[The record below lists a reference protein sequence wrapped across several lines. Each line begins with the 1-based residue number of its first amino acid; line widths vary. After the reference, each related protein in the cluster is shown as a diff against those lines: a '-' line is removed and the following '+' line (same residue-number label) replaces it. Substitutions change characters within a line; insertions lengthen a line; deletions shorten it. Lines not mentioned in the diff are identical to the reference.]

1 MSVLVSVII
10 PAYNEEKLIGSCLE
24 SLKNQDFGNGGYEVI
39 VVDNNSTDRTVMVA
53 KDFNVKIISEPRKG
67 VSFAVRKGFAEAAG
81 EIIATTDADTKV
93 NPGWLSNIYNTFI
106 SNPEAVIIGG
116 KLIFYP
122 RNLLSSFAGFFL
134 NYIGGFILKTTGC
147 SNFAIRKI
155 IYLKVG
161 GIRQGINF
169 NFDTDLCFR
178 AKKEG
183 KSIFLL
189 NNPVVTSSRHYRGIE
204 GIKYC
209 FRIAVNSLAL
219 MVFNRTIFFD
229 MVDIRD

>member
-1 MSVLVSVII
+1 MSIMISVVI
-10 PAYNEEKLIGSCLE
+10 PAYNEEKLINACLE
-24 SLKNQDFGNGGYEVI
+24 SLKNQNFGSRNYEVI
-39 VVDNNSTDRTVMVA
+39 VVDNKSTDGTLMIA
-53 KDFNVKIISEPRKG
+53 KDLNVKLISEPRKG
-67 VSFAVRKGFAEAAG
+67 VSFAVRKGFSEAAG
-81 EIIATTDADTKV
+81 EIVATTDADTKV
-93 NPGWLSNIYNTFI
+93 NPDWISNIYNTFI

-122 RNLLSSFAGFFL
+122 RNLLSRFAGFFL
-134 NYIGGFILKTTGC
+134 NYIGGVILKTTGC
-147 SNFAIRKI
+147 SNFAIRKR
-155 IYLKVG
+155 IYLKIG
-161 GIRQGINF
+161 GIRQDINF

-189 NNPVVTSSRHYRGIE
+189 NNPVVSSSRHYRGIE

-209 FRIAVNSLAL
+209 LRIAVNSLAL
-219 MVFNRTIFFD
+219 MIFKRTLFFD

>member
-93 NPGWLSNIYNTFI
+93 NPGWISNIYYTFS
-106 SNPEAVIIGG
+106 SNLETAIIGG

-122 RNLLSSFAGFFL
+122 GNLLSRMFKFCNKKNNIFKSRWYKAG
-134 NYIGGFILKTTGC
+134 Y
-147 SNFAIRKI
+147 
-155 IYLKVG
+155 
-161 GIRQGINF
+161 
-169 NFDTDLCFR
+169 
-178 AKKEG
+178 
-183 KSIFLL
+183 
-189 NNPVVTSSRHYRGIE
+189 
-204 GIKYC
+204 
-209 FRIAVNSLAL
+209 
-219 MVFNRTIFFD
+219 
-229 MVDIRD
+229 